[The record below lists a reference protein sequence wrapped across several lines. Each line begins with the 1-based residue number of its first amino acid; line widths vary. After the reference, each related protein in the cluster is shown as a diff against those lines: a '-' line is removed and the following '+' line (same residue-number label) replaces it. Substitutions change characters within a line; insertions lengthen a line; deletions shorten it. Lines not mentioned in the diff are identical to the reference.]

1 MDIIKDEDFRRLV
14 KRGLGGGTGF
24 MFFGDEDYLKLHNLN
39 MARQSVC
46 SDEGFAFFNDMR
58 IDPINF
64 SPNALLDALMPL
76 PMMSERKIVSVSGLN
91 LSDMRQSE
99 IDALCDVLAT
109 LSEYD
114 YNVLIISVMAGGIDE
129 GYLPKAPS
137 ATFKKLSKYLT
148 PVRFEQVSPARLL
161 VWCQK
166 HFAHNGVECD
176 DDACRAMIARC
187 GSSMFTLGAEIDK
200 LSFYVLQN
208 GRDKVLMSDISNV
221 TSATVETEAFALTN
235 AILDGKNDQALDALA
250 VMKYNRVDPVILLSE
265 ISRTI
270 CDLILVKSMLED
282 GKTILEIT
290 SALNMKKEYKTRLY
304 AAGASSKSREK
315 LCRAL
320 DLCARADALIKT
332 SSKGY
337 DELENLLCS
346 M

>member
-1 MDIIKDEDFRRLV
+1 MDVIKNDDFRKLV

-24 MFFGDEDYLKLHNLN
+24 LFFGDEDYLKLHTLN

-46 SDEGFAFFNDMR
+46 DDEGFSFFNDMR

-76 PMMSERKIVSVSGLN
+76 PMMSEKKIVSVSGLN

-109 LSEYD
+109 LGEYD
-114 YNVLIISVMAGGIDE
+114 YNVLIISVAAGGIDE
-129 GYLPKAPS
+129 GYSPKNPS

-176 DDACRAMIARC
+176 DDVCREMIARC

-200 LSFYVLQN
+200 LSFYVLHN
-208 GRDKVLMSDISNV
+208 GRSKVLSSDVTNV
-221 TSATVETEAFALTN
+221 TSSTVETEAFALTN
-235 AILDGKNDQALDALA
+235 AILDGKNEQALAALA
-250 VMKYNRVDPVILLSE
+250 VMKYNRIDPIALLAE

-270 CDLILVKSMLED
+270 GDLILVKSLLED
-282 GKTILEIT
+282 GKTIPEIT
-290 SALNMKKEYKTRLY
+290 AALNMKKEYRARLY
-304 AAGASSKSREK
+304 AAGAASKSREK
-315 LCRAL
+315 LFRAL
-320 DLCARADALIKT
+320 DLCARADFLLKS

-346 M
+346 I